1 MKKTI
6 IALALSVAVLAGC
19 SGSKKEMGPAETVEA
34 FCSALISGESG
45 EYEKAGSFCND
56 SQMQSYI
63 NNIRTALDEAARRD
77 SSAAAIATSIL
88 REAQIKI
95 GETTKNQDKRTV
107 NYTIVINEE
116 LKKDKVA
123 SMKKEEGEWKIEA
136 ITDRV

>member
-34 FCSALISGESG
+34 FCSALISG